1 LILVLYIIE
10 SAWPS
15 GVYSTPEALWVAP
28 IALAM
33 WLMRVWL
40 LANRGELD
48 DDPVVFAVK
57 DPQSLAIGALL
68 GIGFIAATLLPPG
81 SARMLNVNELFH
93 LPPIGGAP

>member
-1 LILVLYIIE
+1 
-10 SAWPS
+10 
-15 GVYSTPEALWVAP
+15 
-28 IALAM
+28 M

-68 GIGFIAATLLPPG
+68 ALGFLAAVLLPPG
-81 SARMLNVNELFH
+81 SARLLNVNELFH
-93 LPPIGGAP
+93 LPLHGRGS